1 MKKLDKKDGKI
12 WDAQGK
18 DLGRVKNFPFK
29 IGRAHV

>member
-18 DLGRVKNFPFK
+18 DLGRVKNFPF
-29 IGRAHV
+29 IFELFF